1 KTTMANLIPRLYD
14 VTSGAIKID
23 GYDVRDLDLKF
34 LREQIGVVL
43 QEPLLFHGTIAENI
57 AYGVPDASREEIIW
71 AAQAANAHDFIMS
84 FPDGYD
90 THTGERG
97 LRLSGGQKQRIS
109 IARAILKNPKI
120 LILDEATSSVDTET
134 EKLIQEAIE
143 NLIQNRTTIAI
154 AHRLSTLKNADR
166 ILVVENGRIVE
177 EGTHAELMAKDGA
190 FARLVRMQMQ
200 LSEDGVNGA

>member
-1 KTTMANLIPRLYD
+1 
-14 VTSGAIKID
+14 
-23 GYDVRDLDLKF
+23 